1 MTDTAETIANA
12 ETNHTADATHAADA
26 AHAADATSAAA
37 TSAAATT
44 ADAMTDADDALN
56 AALDANDEIKN
67 HVIAALAI
75 GLVPLPGV
83 DMAAMI
89 AVQVRMVNKICTIYG
104 VTLRENAARASVLA
118 LAGGVLPATLA
129 GGFVSGLKIIPGL
142 GSLAGAAGA
151 SLLGGAMTYAIGR
164 MFQEHLE
171 THESL
176 IDFDP
181 TKARVAM
188 RREFDTG
195 VSYAR
200 NLRSK
205 ITDKIVAKGE
215 PDVAPAA
222 APHQD
227 APHSAPASA

>member
-12 ETNHTADATHAADA
+12 ETHHTAEAAPAADTTNA
-26 AHAADATSAAA
+26 SETTAGATTSAL
-37 TSAAATT
+37 
-44 ADAMTDADDALN
+44 TDADDALN

-89 AVQVRMVNKICTIYG
+89 AVQVRMVHKICTIYG
-104 VTLRENAARASVLA
+104 VTLRENAARAAVLA

-129 GGFVSGLKIIPGL
+129 SGFVSGLKIIPGL
-142 GSLAGAAGA
+142 GSLAGAAGS

-164 MFQEHLE
+164 VFQEHLE

-181 TKARVAM
+181 TKARAAM

-215 PDVAPAA
+215 PDVKPDAAPQSEPAA
-222 APHQD
+222 A
-227 APHSAPASA
+227 